1 MSRKVIEA
9 VEQLAEPI
17 LDEEG
22 LELYDTEYTR
32 EGNNWYLRVYIDR
45 PEGKVDLDDCSR
57 VSERLGAELDRVDPV
72 SGQYFLEVSSP
83 GAERPLKKPGHFKQA
98 LGKRIF
104 LTTYEPIDGRKKFEG
119 TLTRYTPES
128 LTIDLEGDP
137 VEIPVDKV
145 AKARL
150 VLVF

>member
-17 LDEEG
+17 LAGEG
-22 LELYDTEYTR
+22 LELYDTEYVK
-32 EGNNWYLRVYIDR
+32 EGKNWYLRVYIDR
-45 PEGKVDLDDCSR
+45 PGGKVDLDDCSR
-57 VSERLGAELDRVDPV
+57 VSERLGEELDRVDPV

-83 GAERPLKKPGHFKQA
+83 GAERPLKKPSHFERVV
-98 LGKRIF
+98 GERVF
-104 LTTYEPIDGRKKFEG
+104 LTTYEAIEGRKKFEG
-119 TLTRYTPES
+119 ILTDYSPEK
-128 LTIDLEGDP
+128 LTVDLDGEQ
-137 VEIPVDKV
+137 VEIPMEKV